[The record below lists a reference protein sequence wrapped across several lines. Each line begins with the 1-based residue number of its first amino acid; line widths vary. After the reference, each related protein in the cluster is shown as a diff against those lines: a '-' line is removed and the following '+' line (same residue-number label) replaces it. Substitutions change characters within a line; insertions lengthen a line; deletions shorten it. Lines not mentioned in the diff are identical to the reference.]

1 MKTHLVIS
9 DYHDVPEHNS
19 GRDVL
24 LGKLIADLRPDVLV
38 QLGDFSDMA
47 SLSSHEKGY
56 KATTYKKDVDSALRS
71 QDILFHYARKTK
83 KGRPTTYW
91 FDGNHEDRITR
102 TITVA
107 PELAGALDL
116 KHLRMP
122 RAWDEYVPY
131 RGNFP
136 GTKSIDGIEY
146 CHFAVAGVSGR
157 PIGGERHAAS
167 LVSKRLTTTVV
178 GHSHT
183 LDFHVKVRG
192 DGSKVIGLSCPCAM
206 DYKASWAGQSGDVWS
221 QGVVILHDVDN
232 GTFDLEYL
240 SMKRLKDVYKD

>member
-1 MKTHLVIS
+1 MKHLVIS
-9 DYHDVPEHNS
+9 DYHASLERDNS
-19 GRDVL
+19 RGVL

-47 SLSSHEKGY
+47 SLSSHDKGY
-56 KATTYKKDVDSALRS
+56 KSSTYKREVEHSLDAQEK
-71 QDILFHYARKTK
+71 LFHWSRKAK

-122 RAWDEYVPY
+122 RAWDEYIPY
-131 RGNFP
+131 RGNYP
-136 GTKSIDGIEY
+136 GTKSIHGVEY
-146 CHFAVAGVSGR
+146 MHYAVAGVSGR
-157 PIGGERHAAS
+157 PIGGERHAHS
-167 LVSKRLTTTVV
+167 LVSKRLTTSVV
-178 GHSHT
+178 GHSHVFD
-183 LDFHVKVRG
+183 LHVKVRG
-192 DGSKVIGLSCPCAM
+192 DGSKVMGLSCPCAM

-221 QGVVILHDVDN
+221 QGVVVLHNVEA
-232 GTFDLEYL
+232 GSFDLEFI
-240 SMKRLKDVYKD
+240 SMKRLQNVYK